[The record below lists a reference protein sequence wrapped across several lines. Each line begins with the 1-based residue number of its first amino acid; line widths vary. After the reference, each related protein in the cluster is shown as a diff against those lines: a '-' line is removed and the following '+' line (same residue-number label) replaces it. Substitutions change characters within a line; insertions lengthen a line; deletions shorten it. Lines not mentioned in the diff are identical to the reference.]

1 MLRPTYS
8 AARLSSRL
16 LAVQRSLAPTKR
28 SLHASARCAEFKA
41 SSYTDNGASSSSKPD
56 AGAGPSSSSSAKQGG
71 PLSMTNI
78 VIATAAIV
86 VATPYALD
94 LYGSVS
100 GTSPSRSSSSSS
112 IPGKLEPY
120 THHPLPLA
128 TSNYYPDPNI
138 SSNHKLLQI
147 ALPASTNISS
157 FGDEEEDLKKRLRI
171 RSVYIKEPS
180 LVIERAYTPLYDTL
194 PGSNSKWL
202 ASATA
207 EERRLLDLLVK
218 KYPDGELGRMLHR
231 ARPNPIVPQLET
243 RGPVDTWSFERDSST
258 PVAQLPDRI
267 VMVVGGTG
275 ITPAYQLLTNL
286 FGRPATAQAGKAPKI
301 DVLYATPDID
311 NALLLPQLHA
321 LAEANKDK
329 VSISLFAERLPS
341 SFTSP
346 TSAAALGPLTPSRS
360 NASRSWIPFFSTF
373 SPGGEAKLTLI
384 SSSSSS
390 TTASIPVYESR
401 ITQQHLERALPLAE
415 RRADTSQRTLI
426 LVCGPDGMLDALAGP
441 KARNG
446 QTQGPLRG
454 VLTKM
459 GVRQENVFKL

>member
-1 MLRPTYS
+1 MRGRAVLLVICQAGRSTEHDKHRHRYSSDRRCYSLRT
-8 AARLSSRL
+8 
-16 LAVQRSLAPTKR
+16 RSVWVGLW
-28 SLHASARCAEFKA
+28 HF
-41 SSYTDNGASSSSKPD
+41 
-56 AGAGPSSSSSAKQGG
+56 
-71 PLSMTNI
+71 PLSLFFFF
-78 VIATAAIV
+78 VDSGKARALH
-86 VATPYALD
+86 TPPA
-94 LYGSVS
+94 S
-100 GTSPSRSSSSSS
+100 
-112 IPGKLEPY
+112 
-120 THHPLPLA
+120 LA

-346 TSAAALGPLTPSRS
+346 TSAAALGPLTPLVATHLVHGSLSSAPSVLAERPSSPSSLPPPPLQPPQSRS
-360 NASRSWIPFFSTF
+360 TNRASRSSTSNEPSPSQNDELTHRNELSFS
-373 SPGGEAKLTLI
+373 SADPMDARCARR
-384 SSSSSS
+384 S
-390 TTASIPVYESR
+390 ES
-401 ITQQHLERALPLAE
+401 A
-415 RRADTSQRTLI
+415 QRTDARSSAWRTHQDGGQAGKRVQALKSCHSPPSHSYTI
-426 LVCGPDGMLDALAGP
+426 HTMSTISAYVLCIVCWVR
-441 KARNG
+441 KAYTSCIRDMVIIV
-446 QTQGPLRG
+446 Q
-454 VLTKM
+454 
-459 GVRQENVFKL
+459 